1 MDARDGA
8 VERVGRT
15 LARAVVRGRAAAR
28 RLSEP
33 AVRERLLAAG
43 RSVAAERGPDAAEQA
58 AERVVDRALW
68 SIALRAGFL
77 GAALHQLRPAAS
89 RAAGKLARGVAES
102 ARSVGAGQES
112 GSERPTDH
120 QP

>member
-8 VERVGRT
+8 AERAGRT
-15 LARAVVRGRAAAR
+15 LGRALVRGRAAAR

-43 RSVAAERGPDAAEQA
+43 RSVAAELGPDAAEQA

-68 SIALRAGFL
+68 GISLRAGFL
-77 GAALHQLRPAAS
+77 GTTLRQLRPAAS
-89 RAAGKLARGVAES
+89 RAAGKVARGVAES
-102 ARSVGAGQES
+102 ARRAVAGQES
-112 GSERPTDH
+112 GPRGPNSPG
-120 QP
+120 

>member
-1 MDARDGA
+1 MDPRDGA
-8 VERVGRT
+8 AERAGRT

-68 SIALRAGFL
+68 GIALRAGFL

-89 RAAGKLARGVAES
+89 RAAGKLARGVAERV
-102 ARSVGAGQES
+102 RSVEDGQEP
-112 GSERPTDH
+112 GSQRPADH
-120 QP
+120 QR